1 MSAEGAF
8 VVPAGYFV
16 LVNAQKGFLG
26 RIEAGLTEAFP
37 DTFRIGE
44 FKERRVSPDRD

>member
-8 VVPAGYFV
+8 VVSAGHFIFV
-16 LVNAQKGFLG
+16 DAQIGFLG

-44 FKERRVSPDRD
+44 FKERRVSPDRN